1 MGAVKVR
8 TVKLGAGGATAW
20 WRRWVADVG
29 AEATVEEAAGG
40 GGEGAG
46 GEGGGRGGGGSL
58 SKRLH

>member
-1 MGAVKVR
+1 MR
-8 TVKLGAGGATAW
+8 SVKLGADGATAW

-29 AEATVEEAAGG
+29 AEATVEAAGG

-58 SKRLH
+58 SERLH